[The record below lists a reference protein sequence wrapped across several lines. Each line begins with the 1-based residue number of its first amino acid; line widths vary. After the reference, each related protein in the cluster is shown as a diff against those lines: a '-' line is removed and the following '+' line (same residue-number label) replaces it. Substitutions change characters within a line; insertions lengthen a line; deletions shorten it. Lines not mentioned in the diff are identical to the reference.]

1 MGGRY
6 GHVKNQ
12 EIMLTALFIVFGVVL
27 VTGLAVVPALEEAD
41 AACVGFKNNG
51 DPCKPKKSKDRD

>member
-1 MGGRY
+1 M
-6 GHVKNQ
+6 KNQ